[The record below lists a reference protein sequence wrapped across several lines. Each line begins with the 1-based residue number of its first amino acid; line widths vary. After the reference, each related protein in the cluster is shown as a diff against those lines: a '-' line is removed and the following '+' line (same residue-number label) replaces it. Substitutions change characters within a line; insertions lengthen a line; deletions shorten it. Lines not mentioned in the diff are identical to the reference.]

1 MGSGAGVG
9 WLGVTNSCVLGWRG
23 GAGGVMKEKYSDT
36 ILWGSSIFKSA
47 QLSFYSHC
55 LQVLLTCP
63 WSEQPPTEAPIA
75 EEEEEERLFRFVDGE
90 MVVEGEEEEEVEEDI
105 EVVEHEVVRQ
115 EEEEDLWTKSMDEW
129 AERQRSSALKQT
141 CQFYIILV
149 AGLCTLK

>member
-1 MGSGAGVG
+1 MVGGHQFVCVGVE
-9 WLGVTNSCVLGWRG
+9 R

-47 QLSFYSHC
+47 QLLFDSHC